1 MRQSTALI
9 YSKPDCPYC
18 VRAKT
23 LLNAKGIM
31 FTESII
37 GRDVLREDFA
47 EMFPDQKTV
56 PLIFID
62 GNRIGGYTDLVE
74 HFNNGA
80 QLLTE

>member
-1 MRQSTALI
+1 MRQTTALI
-9 YSKPDCPYC
+9 YSKADCPYC

-31 FTESII
+31 FTETVI
-37 GRDVLREDFA
+37 GRDVLREDFM
-47 EMFPDQKTV
+47 EMFPDQKSV

-62 GNRIGGYTDLVE
+62 GNRIGGYTELVE